1 MMNQLT
7 LRKLQLSDEKA
18 FLEAYQEFKVS
29 QDFDFV
35 SHFKEGMDF
44 SDLVHLLEE
53 IEQGQNL
60 PKGYVSS
67 TFLFGFV
74 GSKLVGRVMIRHELN
89 DFLRRIGG
97 HIGYGVVPSER
108 GKGYASQ
115 MLEHA
120 LILSRSMGIEKV
132 LITCDE
138 DNVPSRKIIE
148 KAGGVFEG
156 HSDQGL
162 NLPPKRLY
170 WIQF

>member
-1 MMNQLT
+1 MDLNV
-7 LRKLQLSDEKA
+7 RKLQSGDEKA
-18 FLEAYQEFKVS
+18 FIEAYQEFKVS

-35 SHFKEGMDF
+35 SHYKEGMDF
-44 SDLVHLLEE
+44 SDLIHRLDE
-53 IEQGQNL
+53 IEQGRNL
-60 PKGYVSS
+60 PQNYVPS

-74 GSKLVGRVMIRHELN
+74 GPKLIGRVMIRHELN

-120 LILSRSMGIEKV
+120 IVVAQSMGLEKV

-138 DNVPSRKIIE
+138 DNLPSRKIIE
-148 KAGGVFEG
+148 NSGGVFVG
-156 HSDQGL
+156 LSDQGVM
-162 NLPPKRLY
+162 LPPKRLY
-170 WIQF
+170 WIQLRG